1 MANLSTSVI
10 TIFEGYRHTRGS
22 RVWLGYAY
30 GDFSARCLV
39 APVSGLFFI
48 ERNPRDEVLTRNI
61 PGPSM
66 KAHETWFPPVRH
78 SHGTPFPNAHGP
90 VCAIPIRIPVEP
102 PTPAP
107 HAVALSTTLN
117 GQRSRTPPDAI
128 RPFPGEART
137 PTLGSYDTYH
147 MSRDATRESTFHT
160 HFVIPSCHLVRSYA
174 ADQQQ
179 TK

>member
-1 MANLSTSVI
+1 
-10 TIFEGYRHTRGS
+10 
-22 RVWLGYAY
+22 
-30 GDFSARCLV
+30 
-39 APVSGLFFI
+39 
-48 ERNPRDEVLTRNI
+48 
-61 PGPSM
+61 M

-117 GQRSRTPPDAI
+117 GQRPRTLPDAM
-128 RPFPGEART
+128 RQFPGEART

-147 MSRDATRESTFHT
+147 MSRDATRESMFHT

-179 TK
+179 TKSPSSPPPACHIMIYVASIHVQIWSATRLSTAAFAAAFCFSVSSFQIRHCWPN